1 MQNNVEHPLSYYNE
15 VSKPIEIF
23 TVHNKTRLFLLLFV
37 LFIISYVLLKKIKNK
52 IFHIVNKSDMSQHI
66 FSPKESLTQFIKNI
80 VNGIIAPFGDFFNEI
95 IHLFTDII
103 NSIRNIHEIF
113 NYMQES
119 IDSFLEDIYEI
130 LYNYA
135 TKLSMLI
142 NKVFVLFQKVFFV
155 FEDIFFTIAHTIY
168 TVAAIWNGP
177 LGGGLRT
184 TGKVAGTV
192 GKVFKPLGKGIK
204 AIGGFFKKKK

>member
-1 MQNNVEHPLSYYNE
+1 MKKNSIFLPIILQLIKNV
-15 VSKPIEIF
+15 
-23 TVHNKTRLFLLLFV
+23 
-37 LFIISYVLLKKIKNK
+37 IISHSLNCLLYFSMHNP
-52 IFHIVNKSDMSQHI
+52 VMPL
-66 FSPKESLTQFIKNI
+66 SPKESLTQFIKNI

-192 GKVFKPLGKGIK
+192 CKVFKPLGKGIK